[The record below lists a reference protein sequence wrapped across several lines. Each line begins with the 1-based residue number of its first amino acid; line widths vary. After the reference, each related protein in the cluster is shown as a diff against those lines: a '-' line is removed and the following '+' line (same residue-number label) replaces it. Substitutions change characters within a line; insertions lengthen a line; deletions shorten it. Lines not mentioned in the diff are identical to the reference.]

1 MTRTTKANDIPHNNP
16 EAASLMTEAHYPKF
30 FAKSGFVDTA
40 PSKTKKDGGGKGN
53 WGQPGDELED
63 LDEFNMTRPRRYSN
77 TSPTHSFQL
86 KSKFEAHEED
96 PLYDEN
102 RHGPVEAEEHV
113 VTVAN
118 GNGTAAESEPSAAA
132 PAAASSEALKA

>member
-16 EAASLMTEAHYPKF
+16 EVASFMTEAHYPKF

-53 WGQPGDELED
+53 WGHPGDELED

-77 TSPTHSFQL
+77 TSPTNTHFGL

-96 PLYDEN
+96 PLFDEE
-102 RHGPVEAEEHV
+102 RHGPLPATTDEHV
-113 VTVAN
+113 VTTTSSATAV
-118 GNGTAAESEPSAAA
+118 NGTDSGPTEEAAVE
-132 PAAASSEALKA
+132 LKV

>member
-53 WGQPGDELED
+53 WGHPGAELED

-77 TSPTHSFQL
+77 TSPTHTFQL

-96 PLYDEN
+96 PLFDEE
-102 RHGPVEAEEHV
+102 RHGPAPASEEHV
-113 VTVAN
+113 VTAAIN
-118 GNGTAAESEPSAAA
+118 GNGTAAAVEQEA
-132 PAAASSEALKA
+132 PAATSSEALKA

>member
-1 MTRTTKANDIPHNNP
+1 MTRTNKANDIPHNNP
-16 EAASLMTEAHYPKF
+16 EVASLMTEAHYPKF

-53 WGQPGDELED
+53 WGHPGDELED

-77 TSPTHSFQL
+77 TSPTHTHFGL

-96 PLYDEN
+96 PLFDEE
-102 RHGPVEAEEHV
+102 RHGPVPEEHITTTAA
-113 VTVAN
+113 TVN
-118 GNGTAAESEPSAAA
+118 GNGTAAAAEETSAA
-132 PAAASSEALKA
+132 SEALKA